1 MEVIKQMFNTNI
13 NVLQI
18 FASTFLV
25 FAILVIFPFFVMSK
39 MNNRESKNKKIA
51 NILLKI
57 VLPEIILFIIG
68 VFAIF
73 WIVKINLF

>member
-1 MEVIKQMFNTNI
+1 MFNTNI

-57 VLPEIILFIIG
+57 VLPEIILLIIG
-68 VFAIF
+68 LFAIF

>member
-1 MEVIKQMFNTNI
+1 MFNTNI

-18 FASTFLV
+18 FASTFFV

-39 MNNRESKNKKIA
+39 MNNKENKNKKIA

>member
-1 MEVIKQMFNTNI
+1 MFNTNI